1 MHADMSSPRFLRPH
15 TITVRNF
22 GPEVDN
28 EATYTDTVFQH
39 VKFDGS
45 YGITLGSRGVD
56 TTDTVLI
63 IVDCHDYEA
72 QGKKLVLEHQYDD
85 PDTQVCFRTNDVI
98 LYNGQEYE
106 ISQVKVTDPFG
117 TDPEFLEVTCA

>member
-1 MHADMSSPRFLRPH
+1 MSSPRFLRPH
-15 TITVRNF
+15 TITVRNY

-28 EATYTDTVFQH
+28 EATYSDTVFKH

-45 YGITLGSRGVD
+45 YGITMATRGID

-63 IVDCHDYEA
+63 MIDCKDYEA
-72 QGKKLVLEHQYDD
+72 VGKTLVLAHQYDD
-85 PDTQVCFRTNDVI
+85 PETQVCFRPDDVI
-98 LYNGQEYE
+98 IYNGQEYT

-117 TDPEFLEVTCA
+117 TDPQFLEVTCA

>member
-1 MHADMSSPRFLRPH
+1 MSSPRFLRPH
-15 TITVRNF
+15 TITVRNY

-28 EATYTDTVFQH
+28 EATYSDTVFKH

-45 YGITLGSRGVD
+45 YGITMATRGID

-63 IVDCHDYEA
+63 MIDCKDYEA
-72 QGKKLVLEHQYDD
+72 VGKTLVLAHQYSD
-85 PDTQVCFRTNDVI
+85 PETQVCFRPDDVI
-98 LYNGQEYE
+98 IYNGQEYT

-117 TDPEFLEVTCA
+117 TDPQFLEVTCA

>member
-1 MHADMSSPRFLRPH
+1 MSSPRFLRPH
-15 TITVRNF
+15 TITVRNY

-28 EATYTDTVFQH
+28 EATYSDTVFKH

-45 YGITLGSRGVD
+45 YGITMATRGID

-63 IVDCHDYEA
+63 MIDCKDYEA
-72 QGKKLVLEHQYDD
+72 VGKTLVLAHQYDD
-85 PDTQVCFRTNDVI
+85 PETQVCFRPDDVI
-98 LYNGQEYE
+98 LYNGQEYT

-117 TDPEFLEVTCA
+117 TDPQFLEVTCA

>member
-1 MHADMSSPRFLRPH
+1 MSSPRFLRPH

-28 EATYTDTVFQH
+28 EATYSDTVFKH
-39 VKFDGS
+39 VKFDGT
-45 YGITLGSRGVD
+45 YGMTLGTRGVD

-63 IVDCHDYEA
+63 MIDCKDYEA
-72 QGKKLVLEHQYDD
+72 VGKTLVLAHQYSD
-85 PDTQVCFRTNDVI
+85 PETQVCFRPDDVI
-98 LYNGQEYE
+98 IYNGQEYT

-117 TDPEFLEVTCA
+117 TDPQFLEVTCA